1 MGCRLSA
8 VLAVFLVYAATPSRA
23 SDASDAASQLAHDA
37 AKAARKGDLTKAY
50 LLYSHAYSLDPSNP
64 DYGVRMHSLESLA
77 KLDPNPKSQPKAGA
91 EKADATPENSEGDD
105 AVDKT
110 IFRELTPQDAA
121 DARQPLP
128 PAELTTTVLLEDFD
142 LRGDTRSLYE
152 QVAKK
157 FGLLVVFDS
166 EYTPSETV
174 RFQMQ
179 QVDYRTALR
188 ALEDATGSFIIPV
201 TDKLIFVAA
210 DTPAKRQAFEKNVAM
225 AIPIPETVS
234 TPELNEV
241 VTAVRS
247 TMDIRKVT
255 VDTANRIVLLRDRV
269 SKVRPAQAL
278 LESLMRAHPQVEFE
292 VDLVSLDGADSLQ
305 WGLALPNSFPI
316 VDFGSIAKYV
326 ASSIP
331 AGFTH
336 FMTFG
341 GGATFIGIGITE
353 ANLFAN
359 VSNSL
364 TTTVFKTNLVASQ
377 GLPATLHVGD
387 KYPLVT
393 SSFAVSGSGTAARL
407 PPPTIQFEDLG
418 FELKITPYIHG
429 NDEVTLDVEANYE
442 LLGQAD
448 YNGIPEID
456 NRKFK
461 STVRLRDGEW
471 AVVTGLLSRTDAT
484 TLAAIA
490 GVAGIPI
497 LGRLL
502 STNTKSDDRTS
513 TLLVIKP
520 RLMYMP
526 PSESTSPTLLT
537 GTETKPISLL

>member
-1 MGCRLSA
+1 M
-8 VLAVFLVYAATPSRA
+8 RA

-64 DYGVRMHSLESLA
+64 DYGVHMHSLESLA
-77 KLDPNPKSQPKAGA
+77 KLDPNPKGKAA
-91 EKADATPENSEGDD
+91 ATPENFEGTD

-110 IFRELTPQDAA
+110 VFGELTPQDAA

-128 PAELTTTVLLEDFD
+128 PAELTTSALVEDFD

-152 QVAKK
+152 QVSKA

-166 EYTPSETV
+166 EYTPPATM
-174 RFQMQ
+174 RFQVQ
-179 QVDYRTALR
+179 QVDYRTAFR

-247 TMDIRKVT
+247 TMDIQKVT

-278 LESLMRAHPQVEFE
+278 LESLMRPHPQVEFE

-305 WGLALPNSFPI
+305 WGLALPNSFPV

-331 AGFTH
+331 AGFSN
-336 FMTFG
+336 FMAFG
-341 GGATFIGIGITE
+341 GAATFIGIGITE

-364 TTTVFKTNLVASQ
+364 TTTVYKTNLVASQ

-393 SSFAVSGSGTAARL
+393 SSFTASGPGTAAAI
-407 PPPTIQFEDLG
+407 PPPSIQFEDLG

-429 NDEVTLDVEANYE
+429 TDEVTLDVEANYE
-442 LLGQAD
+442 LLGQVD

-484 TLAAIA
+484 TLAGIA
-490 GVAGIPI
+490 GLSNIPI

-502 STNTKSDDRTS
+502 STNTKSDDRTT

-520 RLMYMP
+520 RLMNMP

>member
-1 MGCRLSA
+1 MSFVGFRLWA
-8 VLAVFLVYAATPSRA
+8 VLAVFLSCFANLSRA

-37 AKAARKGDLTKAY
+37 AKAVRKGDLTKAY
-50 LLYSHAYSLDPSNP
+50 LLYSHAYSLDPGNP

-77 KLDPNPKSQPKAGA
+77 KLDPNPKGKPEIGA
-91 EKADATPENSEGDD
+91 EDSGGDD
-105 AVDKT
+105 TIDKT
-110 IFRELTPQDAA
+110 IFGELTPQDAA

-128 PAELTTTVLLEDFD
+128 PTELTTTALVEDFD
-142 LRGDTRSLYE
+142 LRADARSLYE
-152 QVAKK
+152 QVAKA

-166 EYTPSETV
+166 EFTPPATM

-210 DTPAKRQAFEKNVAM
+210 DTPAKRQTLEKNVAM

-247 TMDIRKVT
+247 TMDIQKVT

-278 LESLMRAHPQVEFE
+278 LESLMRPHPQVELE

-331 AGFTH
+331 QGFSH
-336 FMTFG
+336 FMAFG

-364 TTTVFKTNLVASQ
+364 TTTVYKTSLVASQ

-393 SSFAVSGSGTAARL
+393 SSFATSGPGTAATL

-429 NDEVTLDVEANYE
+429 TDEVTLDVEANYE
-442 LLGQAD
+442 LLGQVD

-461 STVRLRDGEW
+461 STVRLRNGEW

-484 TLAAIA
+484 SLAGIA

-497 LGRLL
+497 LGKLL
-502 STNTKSDDRTS
+502 STNTKSDDRTN

>member
-1 MGCRLSA
+1 MLIVGFRLWT
-8 VLAVFLVYAATPSRA
+8 VLAVFLVCVVTPCTA

-64 DYGVRMHSLESLA
+64 DYGVHMHSLESLA
-77 KLDPNPKSQPKAGA
+77 KLDPNPKGKAA
-91 EKADATPENSEGDD
+91 ATPENFEGTD

-110 IFRELTPQDAA
+110 VFGELTPQDAA

-128 PAELTTTVLLEDFD
+128 PAELTTSALVEDFD

-152 QVAKK
+152 QVSKA

-166 EYTPSETV
+166 EYTPPATM
-174 RFQMQ
+174 RFQVQ
-179 QVDYRTALR
+179 QVDYRTAFR

-247 TMDIRKVT
+247 TMDIQKVT

-278 LESLMRAHPQVEFE
+278 LESLMRPHPQVEFE

-305 WGLALPNSFPI
+305 WGLALPNSFPV

-331 AGFTH
+331 AGFSN
-336 FMTFG
+336 FMAFG
-341 GGATFIGIGITE
+341 GAATFIGIGITE

-364 TTTVFKTNLVASQ
+364 TTTVYKTNLVASQ

-393 SSFAVSGSGTAARL
+393 SSFTASGPGTAAAI
-407 PPPTIQFEDLG
+407 PPPSIQFEDLG

-429 NDEVTLDVEANYE
+429 TDEVTLDVEANYE
-442 LLGQAD
+442 LLGQVD

-484 TLAAIA
+484 TLAGIA
-490 GVAGIPI
+490 GLSNIPI

-502 STNTKSDDRTS
+502 STNTKSDDRTT

-520 RLMYMP
+520 RLMNMP